1 MVMDDNDRNEDE
13 KDSEL
18 DILAQQELLRLTRQ
32 YRVGWPPL
40 VAKKL
45 QKSICY

>member
-1 MVMDDNDRNEDE
+1 MAMDDNDRNDDE

-32 YRVGWPPL
+32 YRVSWTNQFSTL
-40 VAKKL
+40 
-45 QKSICY
+45 S